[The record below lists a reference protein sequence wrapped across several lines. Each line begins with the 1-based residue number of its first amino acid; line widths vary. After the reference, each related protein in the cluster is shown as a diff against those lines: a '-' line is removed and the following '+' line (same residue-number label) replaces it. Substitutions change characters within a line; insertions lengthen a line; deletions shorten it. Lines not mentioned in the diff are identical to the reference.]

1 LTNLRTAKES
11 SLNLLP
17 YCETWPL
24 TLGYLRSKISPKWQE
39 KNPFWIVTRPIK
51 NVIKQLL
58 AKITYSVL
66 ILLKNIGVFMKKG
79 ADGSN

>member
-1 LTNLRTAKES
+1 MDYSRPQIKPNWL
-11 SLNLLP
+11 
-17 YCETWPL
+17 
-24 TLGYLRSKISPKWQE
+24 E

-58 AKITYSVL
+58 AQITYRVL

-79 ADGSN
+79 AD

>member
-1 LTNLRTAKES
+1 MRTAKE
-11 SLNLLP
+11 
-17 YCETWPL
+17 
-24 TLGYLRSKISPKWQE
+24 RSEGLFPIYGLVGKLSMDYSRPQIKPNWLE

-58 AKITYSVL
+58 AQITYRVL